1 MARYSIFKGERAIW
15 MSLIPEKSDV
25 VIIGGGIIGVS
36 TAYYLAKFGVSV
48 TLIEKGVIAGEQSSR
63 NWGFVRQQG
72 RDPAEIPTIMRSLGL
87 WKGLAKELGEDIG
100 FKQAGVFYLANT
112 QQQVADY
119 EDWLNYAK
127 EYQIDSHIVP
137 KSEIHKYIP
146 SNSGNWLAALRT
158 PSDGRAEPSKAT
170 SALARGAARSGAN
183 IVTNCAVFGFE
194 TEAGRVASV
203 STELG
208 VIKTNTL
215 LCAGGTWSSLFCARH
230 KIPLPQLKVRSSVLR
245 TSPLPEISEH
255 SIWCRDVALRRRQDG
270 GYTIAHGSAT
280 EAPIVPD
287 TLRWGIKYLES
298 YKKEKSRLRIKVNE
312 RFYKELMT
320 PRRWNINGPSPF
332 EPERIYNVSP
342 NKKILDEAFGNL
354 RRLFPQLMNAKIIES
369 WGGLIDVTPDA
380 VPVISPVEKNPGFY
394 LATGFSG
401 HGFGIGPGAG
411 ELAAQMITGKASKQ
425 ELSNFDYNRFF

>member
-1 MARYSIFKGERAIW
+1 
-15 MSLIPEKSDV
+15 MSVVPEKSDV

-36 TAYYLAKFGVSV
+36 TAYYLAKYGISV
-48 TLIEKGVIAGEQSSR
+48 TLIEKGKIAGEQSSR

-72 RDPAEIPTIMRSLGL
+72 RDPAEIPTIMRSLSL
-87 WKGLAKELGEDIG
+87 WKGLSKELDEDTG
-100 FKQAGVFYLANT
+100 FKQAGVFYLANNE
-112 QQQVADY
+112 QQVAAY

-127 EYQIDSHIVP
+127 EYQIDSHIVS
-137 KSEIHKYIP
+137 KSEIHKHIP

-170 SALARGAARSGAN
+170 SALARGAARSGVN

-194 TEAGRVASV
+194 TEAGRVSSV

-208 VIKTNTL
+208 EIKTNTL

-245 TSPLPEISEH
+245 TSPVPEISAH

-280 EAPIVPD
+280 EVPIVPD
-287 TLRWGIKYLES
+287 TLRWGVKYLES
-298 YKKEKSRLRIKVNE
+298 YRKEKSRLRIKVNE

-332 EPERIYNVSP
+332 ELERIYNVSP